1 MNSLYKALYAHGP
14 STDRPMATARLLFA
28 GRADALAASVLADY
42 QEQQRINMAPPEPDV
57 APPTGMDD
65 NPFDTA
71 TDNTEPYSIGNIP
84 DAAFKPLLDE
94 LRPDQ
99 ADLGRLGISVATSLD
114 PEAMK
119 KLEYAHV

>member
-14 STDRPMATARLLFA
+14 STDRPMATGRLLFA

-42 QEQQRINMAPPEPDV
+42 EEQQRINTAPPEPDV
-57 APPTGMDD
+57 APPMGMDD
-65 NPFDTA
+65 NPFAA
-71 TDNTEPYSIGNIP
+71 TPEPYSIGDIP
-84 DAAFKPLLDE
+84 DEAFKPLLDE

-99 ADLGRLGISVATSLD
+99 ADLGRLGISVATSMD

-119 KLEYAHV
+119 RLQYLDG